1 MLVMGLFTDTITI
14 YNHKEDDTYQRT
26 VIKGVQYSKKTEKT
40 VTSDGKVNLGTV
52 VNVTIPETAI
62 CDRDYVEKQKFRLL
76 GDTSNNWTLDEAGN
90 LDIII
95 QGEVTQE
102 ITEEYRFKNLKADY
116 NCVTVASVSDNRNR
130 SMLKHIKVVGK

>member
-1 MLVMGLFTDTITI
+1 MGLFTDTITI

>member
-1 MLVMGLFTDTITI
+1 MGLFTDTITI

-26 VIKGVQYSKKTEKT
+26 VMKGVQYSKKTEKT

-52 VNVTIPETAI
+52 VNVTIPETVV

-76 GDTSNNWTLDEAGN
+76 GDTSNNWTLDETGN

-102 ITEEYRFKNLKADY
+102 ITEEYRLKNLKTDY
-116 NCVTVASVSDNRNR
+116 DCVTVAGVSDNRNR
-130 SMLKHIKVVGK
+130 SMLKHIKVVCK

>member
-1 MLVMGLFTDTITI
+1 MGLFTDTITI

-26 VIKGVQYSKKTEKT
+26 VMKGVQYSKKTEKT

-52 VNVTIPETAI
+52 VNVTIPETVV

-102 ITEEYRFKNLKADY
+102 ITEEYRLKNLKADY
-116 NCVTVASVSDNRNR
+116 DCVTVASVSDNRNR
-130 SMLKHIKVVGK
+130 SMLKHIKVVCK

>member
-1 MLVMGLFTDTITI
+1 MGLFTDTITI

-76 GDTSNNWTLDEAGN
+76 GDTSNNWTLDETGN

-102 ITEEYRFKNLKADY
+102 ITEEYRLKNLKTDY
-116 NCVTVASVSDNRNR
+116 DCVTVAGVSDNRNR
-130 SMLKHIKVVGK
+130 SMLKHIKVVCK

>member
-1 MLVMGLFTDTITI
+1 MGLFTDTITI

-26 VIKGVQYSKKTEKT
+26 VMKGVQYSKKTEKT

-52 VNVTIPETAI
+52 VNVTIPETVV
-62 CDRDYVEKQKFRLL
+62 CDRDYAEKQKFRLL

-102 ITEEYRFKNLKADY
+102 ITEEYRLKNLKADY
-116 NCVTVASVSDNRNR
+116 ECVTVASVSDNRNR
-130 SMLKHIKVVGK
+130 SMLKHIKAVCK